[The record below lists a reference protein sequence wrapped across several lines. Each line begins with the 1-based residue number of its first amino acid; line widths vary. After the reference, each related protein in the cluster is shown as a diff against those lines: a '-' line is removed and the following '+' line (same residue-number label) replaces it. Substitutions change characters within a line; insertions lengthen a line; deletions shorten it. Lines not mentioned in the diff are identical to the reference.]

1 MTKDFFLE
9 LLTEVLQRDDLI
21 HASMK
26 LEDIEEYDSMSMLN
40 VMVLI
45 DTEFDKLLTTK
56 DLEDCESVQDI
67 LDLLKENLE

>member
-1 MTKDFFLE
+1 MTKEFFLE

-21 HASMK
+21 QASMK

-67 LDLLKENLE
+67 LDLVKENLE